1 MMKRIVM
8 LGVLVGALVGAAS
21 PSWAVDLKWGG
32 DYRLRGFYIDNLTD
46 QNEDA
51 QDSAAYYSS
60 RFLLTLAATE
70 DNVSGVVTLI
80 AGRSLVNGHGNRL
93 LGATSYGPDGT
104 SDVGILEAYL
114 KADFNKWAFK
124 GGRAIYKLGN
134 GIILDD
140 AVDGL
145 WANFGLGGTALTVA
159 TLKLNERTDALGGVA
174 GAGVG
179 IGNTNT
185 AGTGTAGDADLYVVN
200 AGFGKMEMGPAQ
212 NLNLFA
218 AYFLDRSAD
227 LLPVA
232 TTPATDDATLLILGA
247 SADFDLGALRLKG
260 EFDYLT
266 GDQKIGT
273 VETDLEG
280 MNLVLGA
287 KLNAGAVPVGVDLI
301 YTTGQDAGASEVN
314 VNGLN
319 GNYPVG
325 IILTNSGARSLDTKD
340 GTCLSINGGSLG
352 GSNNCYGGQGLTAIK
367 LSSGYTHGPHVVDVA
382 AIWAQATEDAGAG
395 TDTDIGIELDATLTW
410 ALTKRLSAMGGIGYL
425 LSGDFYKTGLNPDPD
440 AQTVLVAQLAYKF

>member
-1 MMKRIVM
+1 M
-8 LGVLVGALVGAAS
+8 LGVLVGALLGATS
-21 PSWAVDLKWGG
+21 LSWAVDFKWGG

-51 QDSAAYYSS
+51 LDSAAYYSS

-70 DNVSGVVTLI
+70 DNVSGVVTLV
-80 AGRSLVNGHGNRL
+80 AGRSFGNGHANRL
-93 LGATSYGPDGT
+93 LGASSYGVDAG
-104 SDVGILEAYL
+104 SDVAVLEAYI
-114 KADFNKWAFK
+114 KADFKNLGIK
-124 GGRAIYKLGN
+124 GGRAMYKLGN

-159 TLKLNERTDALGGVA
+159 TLKLNERTEA
-174 GAGVG
+174 GTVG
-179 IGNTNT
+179 IGNT
-185 AGTGTAGDADLYVVN
+185 GVPGTAGDADLYVVN

-218 AYFLDRSAD
+218 AYLLDRSAA

-266 GDQKIGT
+266 GDQKIGAA
-273 VETDLEG
+273 ETDLEG

-287 KLNAGAVPVGVDLI
+287 KLNAGVVPIGVDLI
-301 YTTGQDAGASEVN
+301 YTTGQDAGSASEVN

-352 GSNNCYGGQGLTAIK
+352 GSANCYGGQGLTAVK
-367 LSSGYTHGPHVVDVA
+367 VSTGVVHGPHTVDVA
-382 AIWAQATEDAGAG
+382 AIYAKATEDAGPG
-395 TDTDIGIELDATLTW
+395 TDTDIGIELDAMLTW
-410 ALTKRLSAMGGIGYL
+410 ALTKRLSASGGIGYL
-425 LSGDFYKTGLNPDPD
+425 ISGDFYGPNADE
-440 AQTVLVAQLAYKF
+440 QTVLVTQLAYTF

>member
-1 MMKRIVM
+1 MTKRIVM
-8 LGVLVGALVGAAS
+8 LGVLVGALLGATS
-21 PSWAVDLKWGG
+21 LSWAVDFKWGG

-51 QDSAAYYSS
+51 LDSAAYYSS

-70 DNVSGVVTLI
+70 DNVSGVVTLV
-80 AGRSLVNGHGNRL
+80 AGRSFGNGHANRL
-93 LGATSYGPDGT
+93 LGASSYGVDAG
-104 SDVGILEAYL
+104 SDVAVLEAYI
-114 KADFNKWAFK
+114 KADFKNLGIK
-124 GGRAIYKLGN
+124 GGRAMYKLGN

-145 WANFGLGGTALTVA
+145 WANFALGGTALTVA
-159 TLKLNERTDALGGVA
+159 TLKLNERTEA
-174 GAGVG
+174 GTVG
-179 IGNTNT
+179 IGNT
-185 AGTGTAGDADLYVVN
+185 GVPGTAGDADLYVVN

-218 AYFLDRSAD
+218 AYLLDRSAA

-266 GDQKIGT
+266 GDQKIGAA
-273 VETDLEG
+273 ETDLEG

-287 KLNAGAVPVGVDLI
+287 KLSAGAVPIGVDLI
-301 YTTGQDAGASEVN
+301 YTTGQDAGSTSEVN

-352 GSNNCYGGQGLTAIK
+352 GSANCYGGQGLTAVK
-367 LSSGYTHGPHVVDVA
+367 VSTGVVHGPHTVDVA
-382 AIWAQATEDAGAG
+382 AIYAKATEDAGPG
-395 TDTDIGIELDATLTW
+395 TDTDIGIELDAMLTW
-410 ALTKRLSAMGGIGYL
+410 ALTKRLSASGGIGYL
-425 LSGDFYKTGLNPDPD
+425 ISGDFYGPNADE
-440 AQTVLVAQLAYKF
+440 QTVLVTQLAYTF